1 LERSHENPRPP
12 AHGQSGH
19 DAQQVAAPGRTD
31 AGQVSAS
38 ASGALSG
45 RRVLVTGGSGFIGR
59 HVVSDLSADG
69 AQVRVVD
76 LQPHPD
82 PAVDVVIG
90 NIADPEVL
98 DRAFDGGVDSIVH
111 LAAVTSVL
119 RSLEQPE
126 LTFQTNVAGTAA
138 VLAAGRAA
146 GVGSLA
152 FASTNAVTG
161 PMDAPK
167 ISEAATLK
175 PLTPY
180 GSTKAAAEML
190 MSAYTASFGLRCACI
205 RLTNVYGPGMQAKD
219 SIIARLMRAIR
230 LGTTFEIYG
239 DGNQVRDYVHVTDVV
254 AAMRLALLS
263 DKWAGPM
270 VIGSGTS
277 LSVHQV
283 LDAVRAVSGAELPV
297 RHGDA
302 KPGEM
307 PAVIVDP
314 SRAHA
319 AGWSPRFPRLAD
331 GLVAVWDEWSKA
343 DVTAP
348 GAGGPAA

>member
-1 LERSHENPRPP
+1 MKIRP
-12 AHGQSGH
+12 
-19 DAQQVAAPGRTD
+19 APEP
-31 AGQVSAS
+31 QPLV
-38 ASGALSG
+38 G

-59 HVVSDLSADG
+59 HVVSELTADG

-76 LQPHPD
+76 LAPHPD

-90 NIADPEVL
+90 DIADSEVL
-98 DRAFDGGVDSIVH
+98 EAALDGGFQSIVH

-119 RSLEQPE
+119 RSLERPQ
-126 LTFQTNVAGTAA
+126 LTYRTNVAGTAA
-138 VLAAGRAA
+138 LLEAARAA
-146 GVGSLA
+146 GVSSLA

-161 PMDAPK
+161 PMEAPT
-167 ISEAATLK
+167 ITEAATLN

-180 GSTKAAAEML
+180 GATKAAGEML
-190 MSAYTASFGLRCACI
+190 MSAYTAAYGVRCACI

-230 LGTTFEIYG
+230 LGSRFEIYG
-239 DGNQVRDYVHVTDVV
+239 DGNQVRDYLHVSDVV
-254 AAMRLALLS
+254 AAMRLGLLS
-263 DKWAGPM
+263 DEWAGPM

-277 LSVHQV
+277 LSVHEV
-283 LDAVRAVSGAELPV
+283 VDAVRAVSGAELAV
-297 RHGDA
+297 SHGPA

-331 GLVAVWDEWSKA
+331 GLVGVWEEWSTA
-343 DVTAP
+343 DVKAP
-348 GAGGPAA
+348 IAAAGSTP